1 MFYLTWFFFKELFLE
16 FLFLICLKNRQS
28 CIEDWVTLESK
39 ISKENVY
46 KGRGGEEIKIIMLT
60 YRIIKALN
68 FNVEV
73 SERASFIILKFKL
86 LINFI

>member
-1 MFYLTWFFFKELFLE
+1 MFIKE
-16 FLFLICLKNRQS
+16 
-28 CIEDWVTLESK
+28 
-39 ISKENVY
+39 
-46 KGRGGEEIKIIMLT
+46 GGEEIKIIMLT